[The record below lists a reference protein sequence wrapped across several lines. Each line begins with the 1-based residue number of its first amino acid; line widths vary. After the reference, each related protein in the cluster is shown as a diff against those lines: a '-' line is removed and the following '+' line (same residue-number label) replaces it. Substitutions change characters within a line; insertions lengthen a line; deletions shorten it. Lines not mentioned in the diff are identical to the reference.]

1 MFYIQDSEDP
11 FSWPEDSVAT
21 HYGWP
26 HLTAEEAQVV
36 SEKPCVQLTLANINQ
51 GRKGEWI

>member
-1 MFYIQDSEDP
+1 MFYVQDSEDP
-11 FSWPEDSVAT
+11 FSWPEDSLP
-21 HYGWP
+21 GWP

-36 SEKPCVQLTLANINQ
+36 SEKPCVLAAINQ